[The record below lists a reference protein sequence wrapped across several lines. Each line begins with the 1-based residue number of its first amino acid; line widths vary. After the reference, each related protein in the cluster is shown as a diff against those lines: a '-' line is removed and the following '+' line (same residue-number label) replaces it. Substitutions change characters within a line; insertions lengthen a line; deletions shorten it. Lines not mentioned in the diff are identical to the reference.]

1 MARVYVTRDLP
12 GGALDRLR
20 AAHDVEVWDG
30 DDQPPAELLREK
42 AADADGL
49 LTMLGDSVDE
59 ALLDAAPG
67 LKAVANYAVG
77 VDNVDVA
84 AATARGIP
92 VGHTPDVLTG
102 ATADMALALMLAVM
116 RRLPEGERQVR
127 EGRWTSW
134 APDGLLGRDLSRSTV
149 LVVGRGR
156 IGDAVAERVQGFGA
170 EVLAAGRDDA
180 LAPLL
185 ERADVVTLHCP
196 LTDQTRGLIGEAEL
210 RAMGPE
216 AYLVNTARGPVV
228 DTDALVRA
236 LAEGWIAG
244 AGLDVTDPEP
254 LPGDHPL
261 LDVPNLVIA
270 PHIAL
275 GHPLHARGDGRSGRG
290 QPAGGAGRTADA
302 AQRQLA
308 SRRRRGRLRRRE

>member
-20 AAHDVEVWDG
+20 ERHDVEVRDG
-30 DDQPPAELLREK
+30 DDQPPADELARK
-42 AADADGL
+42 VADAEGL
-49 LTMLGDSVDE
+49 LSMLGDRVDA
-59 ALLDAAPG
+59 ALLDGAPD
-67 LKAVANYAVG
+67 LRAVANYAVG
-77 VDNVDVA
+77 VDNVDVD
-84 AATARGIP
+84 AATQRGIP

-102 ATADMALALMLAVM
+102 ATADMTLTLMLAAM
-116 RRLPEGERQVR
+116 RRLPEAEAQVR

-134 APDGLLGRDLSRSTV
+134 APDGLLGRDLGRSTV
-149 LVVGRGR
+149 LIVGGGR
-156 IGDAVAERVQGFGA
+156 IGQAVAERARGFGA
-170 EVLAAGRDDA
+170 EVVFAGRDDE

-196 LTDQTRGLIGEAEL
+196 LTEETRGLIGEAEL

-236 LAEGWIAG
+236 LNEGWIAG

-261 LDVPNLVIA
+261 LEAPNLAIA
-270 PHIAL
+270 PHLGSATHYTRAAMADLAVDNLLAAL
-275 GHPLHARGDGRSGRG
+275 DG
-290 QPAGGAGRTADA
+290 QPMPHTVNPEARTD
-302 AQRQLA
+302 
-308 SRRRRGRLRRRE
+308 G

>member
-20 AAHDVEVWDG
+20 ERHDVEVWDG
-30 DDQPPAELLREK
+30 DDQPPAEELAHQ
-42 AADADGL
+42 AAGAEGL
-49 LTMLGDSVDE
+49 LTMLGDRVDRG
-59 ALLDAAPG
+59 LLEAAPR
-67 LKAVANYAVG
+67 LRAVANYAVG
-77 VDNVDVA
+77 VDNVDVDA
-84 AATARGIP
+84 ASERGIP

-134 APDGLLGRDLSRSTV
+134 APDALLGRDLSRSTV
-149 LVVGRGR
+149 LIVGRGR
-156 IGDAVAERVQGFGA
+156 IGEAVAERVRGFGA
-170 EVLAAGRDDA
+170 EVIAAGRGDD
-180 LAPLL
+180 LGPLL

-196 LTDQTRGLIGEAEL
+196 LTDDTRGMIGEREL

-236 LAEGWIAG
+236 LTEGGIAG

-261 LDVPNLVIA
+261 LKAPNLAIA
-270 PHIAL
+270 PHLGSATHYTRAAMADLAVDNLLAAL
-275 GHPLHARGDGRSGRG
+275 DGRPMPHSVN
-290 QPAGGAGRTADA
+290 
-302 AQRQLA
+302 
-308 SRRRRGRLRRRE
+308 

>member
-12 GGALDRLR
+12 GTALDRLR
-20 AAHDVEVWDG
+20 AAHEVEVWDG

-59 ALLDAAPG
+59 ALLDAAPK
-67 LKAVANYAVG
+67 LRAVANYAVG
-77 VDNVDVA
+77 VDNVDVP

-116 RRLPEGERQVR
+116 RRVPEGERRVR

-149 LVVGRGR
+149 LIVGRGR

-170 EVLAAGRDDA
+170 EVLTAGRGDE
-180 LAPLL
+180 LGPLL
-185 ERADVVTLHCP
+185 ERADVVSLHCP
-196 LTDQTRGLIGEAEL
+196 LTDQTRGLIGAAEL

-228 DTDALVRA
+228 DTDALVTA

-270 PHIAL
+270 PHIASATHHTRAAMADL
-275 GHPLHARGDGRSGRG
+275 AVDNLLAALDGRPMPHSV
-290 QPAGGAGRTADA
+290 
-302 AQRQLA
+302 
-308 SRRRRGRLRRRE
+308 S

>member
-20 AAHDVEVWDG
+20 ERHEVEVWDG
-30 DDQPPAELLREK
+30 DDQPPADELARKVAGAE
-42 AADADGL
+42 GL
-49 LTMLGDSVDE
+49 LSMLGDKVD
-59 ALLDAAPG
+59 AGLLDAAPD
-67 LKAVANYAVG
+67 LRAVANYAVG
-77 VDNVDVA
+77 VDNVDVD
-84 AATARGIP
+84 AATERGIP

-102 ATADMALALMLAVM
+102 ATADMTLTLMLAAM
-116 RRLPEGERQVR
+116 RRLPEAEAQVR

-134 APDGLLGRDLSRSTV
+134 APDGLLGRDLGRSTV
-149 LVVGRGR
+149 LIVGGGR
-156 IGDAVAERVQGFGA
+156 IGQAVAARVRGFGA
-170 EVLAAGRDDA
+170 TVITAGRGDD

-196 LTDQTRGLIGEAEL
+196 LTEETRGLIGEAEL

-236 LAEGWIAG
+236 LREGWIAG

-261 LDVPNLVIA
+261 LEAPNLAIA
-270 PHIAL
+270 PHLGSATHYTRAAMADLAVDNLLAAL
-275 GHPLHARGDGRSGRG
+275 DG
-290 QPAGGAGRTADA
+290 QPMPHTVNPEARTD
-302 AQRQLA
+302 
-308 SRRRRGRLRRRE
+308 G

>member
-20 AAHDVEVWDG
+20 ERHDVEVWDG
-30 DDQPPAELLREK
+30 DDQPPAEELARQ
-42 AADADGL
+42 AATAEGL
-49 LTMLGDSVDE
+49 LTMLGDRVDGG
-59 ALLDAAPG
+59 LLEAAPR
-67 LKAVANYAVG
+67 LRAVANYAVG
-77 VDNVDVA
+77 VDNVDVD

-116 RRLPEGERQVR
+116 RRLPEGEAQVR

-156 IGDAVAERVQGFGA
+156 IGEAAAERVRGFGA
-170 EVLAAGRDDA
+170 EVIAAGRGDE
-180 LAPLL
+180 LGPLL
-185 ERADVVTLHCP
+185 EQADVVTLHCP
-196 LTDQTRGLIGEAEL
+196 LTDETRGLIGEPEL

-216 AYLVNTARGPVV
+216 AYLINTARGPVV
-228 DTDALVRA
+228 DTGALRSA
-236 LAEGWIAG
+236 LTEGWIAG

-261 LDVPNLVIA
+261 LEAPNLVIV
-270 PHIAL
+270 PHLGSATHYTRAAMADLAVDNLLAAL
-275 GHPLHARGDGRSGRG
+275 DGEPMPHSVN
-290 QPAGGAGRTADA
+290 PEVRTD
-302 AQRQLA
+302 
-308 SRRRRGRLRRRE
+308 G